1 MTDQGAGQQ
10 PDEFGALPGAVSDL
24 RSRFEQ
30 LSKSENSRPDYRQRS
45 CSSTTTTP
53 RQKDLSA
60 THTFGQAEKKLVL
73 GQIAPQK
80 PKKSSPFP
88 SVSPPSLAEDASASA
103 STSSTTTT
111 STRQPYLGPPTINA
125 ADLSALPAPSSA
137 NSSTAELTKLVTKD
151 KWAPHSRQASG
162 SAKPLAVPTSKFGE
176 PLPTLLTPKSYNARE
191 AASSL
196 PVSATAS
203 ASASDTEGPAKV
215 KIPPPRP
222 PKPASHPHGI
232 QILDDA
238 DLERLSATSSARV
251 SSLASMFG
259 HHAHQQKTS
268 GQNTNSNSSK
278 GASANLTPNR
288 IATGGNHFL
297 RYSRSNEQLSPT
309 ADTGSQPPNPFKQ
322 PPPVVPPRPL
332 KTDSSSESL
341 SRLPGSIASVVLDS
355 DAGSAPSIPA
365 AQVDTSSISLSPPD
379 ASLTLPPP
387 LPSRGAADSL
397 DVEAPLR
404 RRLSTSKSTGNLP
417 LLSSVLSETDA
428 ETPPLPARRPAGG
441 DAVAAAAQNGSAV
454 MPPPQRSTPAA
465 SSAASVHRS
474 QTVVARSN
482 PIPVASRAARNPH
495 HAHSLSPNEID
506 AASTRLPP
514 PIRNAGVTPSG
525 SIGRS
530 FGSRFRSNRPG
541 SDSSDAEDEAE
552 LASSLSPSPSYKA
565 PSGLRRMHATADM
578 TPSGL
583 PDTSHANRR
592 APKFNPDCC
601 TYAKQAFQ
609 CFAVCGHTV
618 VTGSGDKVKVYRVG
632 ESASGVGEKLC
643 TVGEHLSKEVKLTAL
658 EFRPPNHGQPPVPA
672 IGRRSH
678 GETADEGRYLWC
690 GTKDGHIWEL
700 DVAEAQ
706 VVYSRQNVH
715 SEPILLL
722 KRVGDRMVSLDE
734 GGKISLWLPSADPDP
749 AVAGLRLSNPPIT
762 QRIAMEKGS
771 HACIVGT
778 QLWVST
784 GPSAQRNAKDY
795 AGSKGPRIRIYN
807 PFADDK
813 PFNAVSK
820 AISIP
825 ADMAEGVGVVTSG
838 AVIPSR
844 PNFVYFGHDSG
855 HVSIW
860 SRQTYEC
867 VGVRRLGPH
876 GLTAVAGVVKYLW
889 VATRAGTISVFDTD
903 TAPWRALKVWTA
915 HKEPITAIKVDEHG
929 IEKAGRLQVASGG
942 LDAAVHLWDG
952 TLSYDWIEAEKG
964 QREAEFCTYR
974 SIKTLHVTFNMDA
987 ASPGDLETSAENME
1001 VFASMLRNACQVGSD
1016 SLAAER
1022 PPDVIVFGFQE
1033 LIDLESKKLTAKSL
1047 LLGGG
1052 KKKAN
1057 DLGDRVSRQYRA
1069 WYDKLIQI
1077 VRYAMP
1083 PTCGYL
1089 LVQSESLVGLFT
1101 CVFVKQTEFKNVRE
1115 LAIST
1120 VKTGMGGRYGNKG
1133 AVIARLVMQDTSFAF
1148 VNAHLAAGQK
1158 HVKQRN
1164 ADVADILE
1172 YPTVFDDPHAD
1183 PAAYIGGGDGSMILD
1198 HELCV
1203 FAGDLNYRIDYS
1215 RDAVLS
1221 AIGARKIAPL
1231 LEQDQLRKELKH
1243 NPAFRL
1249 KDFSEAPISFLP
1261 TYKYDRGTH
1270 DWDTSEKN
1278 RIPAWCDRVLFKA
1291 HHADRIRCLE
1301 YRRWECTISDHRPV
1315 TAIFEAR
1322 VKAADH
1328 RKRQAVEDE
1337 VKVKW
1342 RELERRLLDTAMA
1355 VYAEP
1360 K

>member
-1 MTDQGAGQQ
+1 MADQGAGQE

-30 LSKSENSRPDYRQRS
+30 LSKSENSRPAYRQRAS
-45 CSSTTTTP
+45 SSTHT

-60 THTFGQAEKKLVL
+60 THTFGQAEKKLVM
-73 GQIAPQK
+73 GHVAPQK
-80 PKKSSPFP
+80 PKKASSNA
-88 SVSPPSLAEDASASA
+88 SVSPPSLADDASTSA
-103 STSSTTTT
+103 STSNATTS
-111 STRQPYLGPPTINA
+111 STRQPNSGPTKIHA
-125 ADLSALPAPSSA
+125 ADLAALSAPSSA
-137 NSSTAELTKLVTKD
+137 NSSTAELSKLVSKD
-151 KWAPHSRQASG
+151 KHASHSRQATG
-162 SAKPLAVPTSKFGE
+162 SAKSLAVPTSKFGE
-176 PLPTLLTPKSYNARE
+176 PIPTLLTPKSFNVI
-191 AASSL
+191 ASSL

-203 ASASDTEGPAKV
+203 ASASDTEGAAKA
-215 KIPPPRP
+215 KIIPPPRP
-222 PKPASHPHGI
+222 PKPTTHAHGI
-232 QILDDA
+232 QILDEA
-238 DLERLSATSSARV
+238 DLERLSAGSTARV

-259 HHAHQQKTS
+259 HHSHQQMTS
-268 GQNTNSNSSK
+268 GHHDNIANGK
-278 GASANLTPNR
+278 GASSNLTPNR
-288 IATGGNHFL
+288 IATGSNHFL

-309 ADTGSQPPNPFKQ
+309 ADTGSEPANPFRQ

-355 DAGSAPSIPA
+355 DAGSAPTIPA
-365 AQVDTSSISLSPPD
+365 GQIDPSFISLSPPD
-379 ASLTLPPP
+379 ASLTVPPP
-387 LPSRGAADSL
+387 LPSRGADSL
-397 DVEAPLR
+397 EVDAPSR
-404 RRLSTSKSTGNLP
+404 RRLSASKSTGNLP
-417 LLSSVLSETDA
+417 MLHGVLSEADA

-441 DAVAAAAQNGSAV
+441 DAVAAQNGSSI
-454 MPPPQRSTPAA
+454 MPPPQRSTPSA
-465 SSAASVHRS
+465 SSASYAAGVHRS
-474 QTVVARSN
+474 QTVTARST
-482 PIPVASRAARNPH
+482 PIPVSSKATRHPH
-495 HAHSLSPNEID
+495 HAHTLSPNEID
-506 AASTRLPP
+506 SASTRLPP
-514 PIRNAGVTPSG
+514 PIRNAGLPPSG

-530 FGSRFRSNRPG
+530 FGSKSRSNRPG
-541 SDSSDAEDEAE
+541 SDSSDGEDDAE
-552 LASSLSPSPSYKA
+552 LASSVSPSSSFKA

-578 TPSGL
+578 TASGL

-592 APKFNPDCC
+592 APKFHPDCC
-601 TYAKQAFQ
+601 TCAKQAFQ

-632 ESASGVGEKLC
+632 DSASGVGEKLC

-658 EFRPPNHGQPPVPA
+658 EFRPPNHGQLPVPS

-722 KRVGDRMVSLDE
+722 KRVGDKMVSLDE

-771 HACIVGT
+771 HACIVGQ

-825 ADMAEGVGVVTSG
+825 PEMAEGVGVVTSG

-855 HVSIW
+855 HISIW

-889 VATRAGTISVFDTD
+889 VATRAGTISVFDTE

-952 TLSYDWIEAEKG
+952 TLSFDWIEAEKG

-987 ASPGDLETSAENME
+987 ASPSDLETSAENME
-1001 VFASMLRNACQVGSD
+1001 VFGSMLRNACQVGSD
-1016 SLAAER
+1016 SLPADR
-1022 PPDVIVFGFQE
+1022 PPDIIVFGFQE

-1133 AVIARLVMQDTSFAF
+1133 AVIARLVVQDTSFAF
-1148 VNAHLAAGQK
+1148 VNSHLAAGQK

-1198 HELCV
+1198 HELCI
-1203 FAGDLNYRIDYS
+1203 FSGDLNYRIDHS
-1215 RDAVLS
+1215 RDTVLS
-1221 AIGARKIAPL
+1221 AISARKIAPL

-1270 DWDTSEKN
+1270 DWDSSEKN
-1278 RIPAWCDRVLFKA
+1278 RIPAWCDRVLFKS
-1291 HHADRIRCLE
+1291 HTPDRIRCLE

-1322 VKAADH
+1322 IKAADH
-1328 RKRQAVEDE
+1328 KRRQAVEDE
-1337 VKVKW
+1337 VKLKW
-1342 RELERRLLDTAMA
+1342 RELERRLLDTAIA
-1355 VYAEP
+1355 GYADP

>member
-1 MTDQGAGQQ
+1 MADQAASPE

-30 LSKSENSRPDYRQRS
+30 LSKSENSRPAYGQRS
-45 CSSTTTTP
+45 CSTTSSTTA
-53 RQKDLSA
+53 RQRDLSA
-60 THTFGQAEKKLVL
+60 THTFGQAEKKLVI
-73 GQIAPQK
+73 GHIAPQK
-80 PKKSSPFP
+80 PKKSSPPLHF
-88 SVSPPSLAEDASASA
+88 AGDASTSA
-103 STSSTTTT
+103 STPTTTT
-111 STRQPYLGPPTINA
+111 LSAKQSHPGPTTISA
-125 ADLSALPAPSSA
+125 ADLSALSA
-137 NSSTAELTKLVTKD
+137 QLSPNSSTTELSKLVSKD
-151 KWAPHSRQASG
+151 KYASHSRPVLG
-162 SAKPLAVPTSKFGE
+162 SAKSHAVPMSKFGE
-176 PLPTLLTPKSYNARE
+176 PSPTLLTPKSYSVRE
-191 AASSL
+191 TASSL
-196 PVSATAS
+196 PTSAVVSANAS
-203 ASASDTEGPAKV
+203 ASASDTEGPTKAKL
-215 KIPPPRP
+215 PPPRP
-222 PKPASHPHGI
+222 PKPSSHAHGI

-238 DLERLSATSSARV
+238 DLERLSSGSSTRV

-259 HHAHQQKTS
+259 HHSHQQKSGSTS
-268 GQNTNSNSSK
+268 NSK
-278 GASANLTPNR
+278 GASASLTPNR
-288 IATGGNHFL
+288 ISTGGNHFL

-309 ADTGSQPPNPFKQ
+309 VDTGSEPYNPFKQ

-341 SRLPGSIASVVLDS
+341 SRLPGSIASIVLDS
-355 DAGSAPSIPA
+355 GAGSAPDIPA
-365 AQVDTSSISLSPPD
+365 GQIDTSFVSPSPPEG
-379 ASLTLPPP
+379 SLAPPPP
-387 LPSRGAADSL
+387 LPSRAVESL
-397 DVEAPLR
+397 DVDAPSR
-404 RRLSTSKSTGNLP
+404 RRLSASKSTGQLP
-417 LLSSVLSETDA
+417 LLSSVLSEA
-428 ETPPLPARRPAGG
+428 EAEFPPLPARRPAGG
-441 DAVAAAAQNGSAV
+441 EANAAQNGSAI
-454 MPPPQRSTPAA
+454 MPPPQRSTPSA
-465 SSAASVHRS
+465 SSAAPFHRS
-474 QTVVARSN
+474 QTVIARST
-482 PIPVASRAARNPH
+482 PIPVSSKTARSPR
-495 HAHSLSPNEID
+495 HAHTLFPNEMD
-506 AASTRLPP
+506 AASTHLPP
-514 PIRNAGVTPSG
+514 PIRNAGVTQSD

-530 FGSRFRSNRPG
+530 FGSKFRSNRQG
-541 SDSSDAEDEAE
+541 SDSSEGEDESE
-552 LASSLSPSPSYKA
+552 LASSLSPSSSFKA

-578 TPSGL
+578 TASGL

-601 TYAKQAFQ
+601 TYAKQGFQ

-658 EFRPPNHGQPPVPA
+658 EFRPPDHGQPPVPA

-678 GETADEGRYLWC
+678 SETADEGRYLWC

-715 SEPILLL
+715 SDPIQLL
-722 KRVGDRMVSLDE
+722 KRVGDKMVSLDE
-734 GGKISLWLPSADPDP
+734 GGKISLWLPSSDPDP

-771 HACIVGT
+771 HACVVGT
-778 QLWVST
+778 QLWVSA

-813 PFNAVSK
+813 PFNATSK
-820 AISIP
+820 AVNIP
-825 ADMAEGVGVVTSG
+825 PDMAEGVGVVTGG

-889 VATRAGTISVFDTD
+889 VATRAGTISVFDTE

-915 HKEPITAIKVDEHG
+915 HKEPVTAIKVDEHG

-964 QREAEFCTYR
+964 LREAEFCTYR

-987 ASPGDLETSAENME
+987 ASPSDLETSAENME
-1001 VFASMLRNACQVGSD
+1001 VFGSMLRNACQVGSD
-1016 SLAAER
+1016 SLAADR
-1022 PPDVIVFGFQE
+1022 PPDIIVFGFQE

-1083 PTCGYL
+1083 ATCGYL

-1120 VKTGMGGRYGNKG
+1120 AKTGMGGRYGNKG

-1148 VNAHLAAGQK
+1148 VNSHLAAGQK

-1172 YPTVFDDPHAD
+1172 YPAVFDDPHAD

-1198 HELCV
+1198 HELCI
-1203 FAGDLNYRIDYS
+1203 FSGDLNYRIDHS
-1215 RDAVLS
+1215 RDTVLS
-1221 AIGARKIAPL
+1221 AISARKIAPL
-1231 LEQDQLRKELKH
+1231 LEQDQLRKELKY

-1270 DWDTSEKN
+1270 DWDSSEKN
-1278 RIPAWCDRVLFKA
+1278 RIPAWCDRVLFKS
-1291 HHADRIRCLE
+1291 HNPDRIRCLE

-1315 TAIFEAR
+1315 TAIFEAK

-1328 RKRQAVEDE
+1328 RRRQSVEDE
-1337 VKVKW
+1337 VKLKW
-1342 RELERRLLDTAMA
+1342 RELERRLLDTAIA
-1355 VYAEP
+1355 AYADP

>member
-1 MTDQGAGQQ
+1 MADQQAGQE
-10 PDEFGALPGAVSDL
+10 PDEFGSFPGAVSDL

-30 LSKSENSRPDYRQRS
+30 LSKSESSRPTYKHAASTSNTRKKDYN
-45 CSSTTTTP
+45 
-53 RQKDLSA
+53 A
-60 THTFGQAEKKLVL
+60 THTFGQAEKKLVMGHVGSSSSSSL
-73 GQIAPQK
+73 QK
-80 PKKSSPFP
+80 PKKSSCAASTSP
-88 SVSPPSLAEDASASA
+88 SSMSDDASPSSSASHVAIPSKMSTAAPATLSVADLVASSASA
-103 STSSTTTT
+103 
-111 STRQPYLGPPTINA
+111 
-125 ADLSALPAPSSA
+125 PSSS
-137 NSSTAELTKLVTKD
+137 NSSTADLLKTNGKD
-151 KWAPHSRQASG
+151 KHTPHSRQVSD
-162 SAKPLAVPTSKFGE
+162 STKSLAVPGRKFGE
-176 PLPTLLTPKSYNARE
+176 QNLTLITRKSYTTRD
-191 AASSL
+191 ASSSI
-196 PVSATAS
+196 PASTTTS
-203 ASASDTEGPAKV
+203 ASASDAEGPAKV

-222 PKPASHPHGI
+222 PKPASSSHGV

-238 DLERLSATSSARV
+238 DLERLSSLGSSSRV
-251 SSLASMFG
+251 TSLASMFG
-259 HHAHQQKTS
+259 HHSHHHKAAGTGTS
-268 GQNTNSNSSK
+268 TGTSVSSTL
-278 GASANLTPNR
+278 APSR
-288 IATGGNHFL
+288 IATRGNHFL
-297 RYSRSNEQLSPT
+297 KYSRSNEQLSPT
-309 ADTGSQPPNPFKQ
+309 ADAGQESNPFKQ
-322 PPPVVPPRPL
+322 LPPTVPPRPL

-341 SRLPGSIASVVLDS
+341 SRLPGSIASVLLDS
-355 DAGSAPSIPA
+355 DTGSAPAVPA
-365 AQVDTSSISLSPPD
+365 RPIDTSFIALSPPD
-379 ASLTLPPP
+379 ASLSLSPPP
-387 LPSRGAADSL
+387 LPSRESDS
-397 DVEAPLR
+397 ASQQR
-404 RRLSTSKSTGNLP
+404 RRLSASKSTGSLP
-417 LLSSVLSETDA
+417 LLSSVLA
-428 ETPPLPARRPAGG
+428 EAEAELPPLPARRPGG
-441 DAVAAAAQNGSAV
+441 GEANEAQNGSSI
-454 MPPPQRSTPAA
+454 MPPPQRSAPPVSITGTP
-465 SSAASVHRS
+465 HRS
-474 QTVVARSN
+474 QTITARSK
-482 PIPVASRAARNPH
+482 PIPVSSIALKHTPH
-495 HAHSLSPNEID
+495 TRSLSPGDID
-506 AASTRLPP
+506 LASSVLPP
-514 PIRNAGVTPSG
+514 PIRNASNTS

-530 FGSRFRSNRPG
+530 FGSSVFRSNGPG
-541 SDSSDAEDEAE
+541 TDSSDDEDDADT
-552 LASSLSPSPSYKA
+552 ASSFSPSSSYKT
-565 PSGLRRMHATADM
+565 PIGLRRAHPAADM

-592 APKFNPDCC
+592 APKFSPDCC
-601 TYAKQAFQ
+601 TSSKQGFQ

-658 EFRPPNHGQPPVPA
+658 EFRPPNHSVSPIPA

-700 DVAEAQ
+700 DIAEAQ

-715 SEPILLL
+715 SDPIQLL
-722 KRVGDRMVSLDE
+722 KRVGNKMLSLDE
-734 GGKISLWLPSADPDP
+734 GGKISIWLPSADPDP
-749 AVAGLRLSNPPIT
+749 AIAGLRLSNQPIT

-771 HACIVGT
+771 HACIVGQ
-778 QLWVST
+778 QLWVAT

-813 PFNAVSK
+813 PFNALSK
-820 AISIP
+820 AITIP
-825 ADMAEGVGVVTSG
+825 PDMAEGVGVVTGG

-844 PNFVYFGHDSG
+844 PNYVYFGHDSG

-867 VGVRRLGPH
+867 VGVRKLGPH

-889 VATRAGTISVFDTD
+889 VATRAGTISVFDTE
-903 TAPWRALKVWTA
+903 TAPWRALKIWTA

-929 IEKAGRLQVASGG
+929 IEKVGRLQVASGG

-952 TLSYDWIEAEKG
+952 TLSFDWIQAESTK
-964 QREAEFCTYR
+964 REPEFCTYR

-987 ASPGDLETSAENME
+987 ASPSDLETSAENME
-1001 VFASMLRNACQVGSD
+1001 VFSSMLRNACQVGSG
-1016 SLAAER
+1016 SLPADR
-1022 PPDVIVFGFQE
+1022 PPDIIIFGFQE

-1069 WYDKLIQI
+1069 WYDKLISI

-1133 AVIARLVMQDTSFAF
+1133 AVIARLVVQDTSIAF
-1148 VNAHLAAGQK
+1148 VNSHLAAGQK

-1172 YPTVFDDPHAD
+1172 YPSVFDDPHAD
-1183 PAAYIGGGDGSMILD
+1183 PAAYVGGGDGSMVLD
-1198 HELCV
+1198 HELC
-1203 FAGDLNYRIDYS
+1203 FFSGDLNYRIDHS
-1215 RDAVLS
+1215 RDTVLA
-1221 AIGARKIAPL
+1221 AIASRKITPL

-1261 TYKYDRGTH
+1261 TYKYDRDTH
-1270 DWDTSEKN
+1270 EWDSSEKN
-1278 RIPAWCDRVLFKA
+1278 RIPAWCDRVLFKS
-1291 HHADRIRCLE
+1291 HNPDRIRCLE

-1315 TAIFEAR
+1315 TAIFEAKI
-1322 VKAADH
+1322 KAADH
-1328 RKRQAVEDE
+1328 KARQKVEDQ
-1337 VKVKW
+1337 VKESW
-1342 RELERRLLDTAMA
+1342 TELHSRLLSTAIGF
-1355 VYAEP
+1355 YSDP
-1360 K
+1360 Q